1 MSPVDQFPGNIFF
14 LFYRRLIFPQE
25 IRKKEEFQD
34 EENNEELDQDN
45 QPEKF
50 SQSHVQETFPVKI
63 VDIPYVRLHF
73 SLCLQAVS
81 AYYSFPKSES
91 DILFLNYI
99 NRKTWKKLHTIPVR
113 LFHILQATGKNPIIF
128 WL

>member
-34 EENNEELDQDN
+34 EENNEEFDQDN

-50 SQSHVQETFPVKI
+50 SQPH
-63 VDIPYVRLHF
+63 
-73 SLCLQAVS
+73 A
-81 AYYSFPKSES
+81 
-91 DILFLNYI
+91 
-99 NRKTWKKLHTIPVR
+99 
-113 LFHILQATGKNPIIF
+113 
-128 WL
+128 

>member
-34 EENNEELDQDN
+34 EENNEELDQDD

-50 SQSHVQETFPVKI
+50 SQPHAQETFPVKI

-73 SLCLQAVS
+73 RCV
-81 AYYSFPKSES
+81 FR
-91 DILFLNYI
+91 LFL
-99 NRKTWKKLHTIPVR
+99 
-113 LFHILQATGKNPIIF
+113 PIISSRNPNRIF
-128 WL
+128 YSLLYKQKD

>member
-34 EENNEELDQDN
+34 EENNEEFDQDN

-50 SQSHVQETFPVKI
+50 SHLHVSKTFPVKI
-63 VDIPYVRLHF
+63 VDMLYVCLHF
-73 SLCLQAVS
+73 SCVFS
-81 AYYSFPKSES
+81 PFSVIISSWNPNRIFYS
-91 DILFLNYI
+91 L
-99 NRKTWKKLHTIPVR
+99 
-113 LFHILQATGKNPIIF
+113 II
-128 WL
+128 

>member
-50 SQSHVQETFPVKI
+50 SQPHAQETFPVKI
-63 VDIPYVRLHF
+63 VDIPYVR
-73 SLCLQAVS
+73 
-81 AYYSFPKSES
+81 
-91 DILFLNYI
+91 
-99 NRKTWKKLHTIPVR
+99 
-113 LFHILQATGKNPIIF
+113 PIISSRNPNRIF
-128 WL
+128 YSLLYKQKD

>member
-50 SQSHVQETFPVKI
+50 SQPHAQET
-63 VDIPYVRLHF
+63 
-73 SLCLQAVS
+73 
-81 AYYSFPKSES
+81 FPKSES

-113 LFHILQATGKNPIIF
+113 LFHILQATGKNPIVF

>member
-14 LFYRRLIFPQE
+14 LFYRCLIFPQE

-34 EENNEELDQDN
+34 EENNEELDQDD

-50 SQSHVQETFPVKI
+50 SQSHAQETFPVKI

-73 SLCLQAVS
+73 RGV
-81 AYYSFPKSES
+81 FR
-91 DILFLNYI
+91 LFLLIISSRNP
-99 NRKTWKKLHTIPVR
+99 NR
-113 LFHILQATGKNPIIF
+113 IF
-128 WL
+128 YSLLYKQQD

>member
-1 MSPVDQFPGNIFF
+1 MSSVDQFPGNIFF

-34 EENNEELDQDN
+34 EENNEEFDQDN

-50 SQSHVQETFPVKI
+50 SQPHAQETFPVKI

-73 SLCLQAVS
+73 RGV
-81 AYYSFPKSES
+81 FR
-91 DILFLNYI
+91 LFL
-99 NRKTWKKLHTIPVR
+99 
-113 LFHILQATGKNPIIF
+113 PIISSRNPNRIF
-128 WL
+128 YSLLYKQKD